1 MHLAAPPQ
9 ALFVATIASS
19 AFLLFL
25 VQPLIAKQI
34 LPWFG
39 GSAAVWSVCLVFF
52 QTVLLAGYA
61 YADIVT
67 RRAAPRTQALLHVV
81 LLGVSLAFLPIV
93 AGAQFKPQ
101 GDESPAPLILGLLA
115 ATVGLPYFLLST
127 TGPLVQAWAARAGAG
142 ARVYRLFSLSNLAS
156 LLALLA
162 YPLAIEPRWPLEQQA
177 RAWSLGYAAF
187 AALCGF
193 TAWRA
198 ARLPPAQ
205 VAQTDGG
212 DDTLPG
218 WRAQALWLLLP
229 ACATALLLAVT
240 NHLTQNVAS
249 IPFLWVL
256 PLVLYL
262 LSFVLVFE
270 HARWYRRALWLP
282 LAWGLTVAAAWG
294 LSESFGS
301 RLASAIPL
309 YTAMLFVVCLVLH
322 GEAVRLKPGP
332 RHLTRFYLLLAA
344 GGAIGGAAVGLVAPV
359 LLASYYELGIALV
372 VGAAL
377 VGLALRR
384 GRPLAAAGA
393 LALALLCAVLLGRD
407 VIDDRRGVR
416 TLTRN
421 FYGTL
426 KTYDRTSDAD
436 AAQHQRVLVHG
447 SIKHGEQ
454 FLARERRR
462 EPTSY
467 YGATS
472 GVARAIA
479 LAGDGP
485 RHLGLIG
492 LGAGTLAT
500 YGRAGDTLRF
510 YDINPRVVELA
521 RHEFS
526 YLADSAARVDVVLG
540 DARLEL
546 EREPPQGFD
555 VLAVDAFSSGAIPV
569 HLLTAQALDAYGRH
583 MKPGGIVAVHVSN
596 RYLDLPPVVVLTAQ
610 SRGLHALLLRDD
622 AADAPHLNRTD
633 WVLIARDPAALAPL
647 RDLASE
653 VTVRPGLRPWT
664 DDDNDLFT
672 VLK

>member
-1 MHLAAPPQ
+1 MA
-9 ALFVATIASS
+9 
-19 AFLLFL
+19 
-25 VQPLIAKQI
+25 
-34 LPWFG
+34 
-39 GSAAVWSVCLVFF
+39 
-52 QTVLLAGYA
+52 
-61 YADIVT
+61 
-67 RRAAPRTQALLHVV
+67 
-81 LLGVSLAFLPIV
+81 
-93 AGAQFKPQ
+93 
-101 GDESPAPLILGLLA
+101 
-115 ATVGLPYFLLST
+115 
-127 TGPLVQAWAARAGAG
+127 
-142 ARVYRLFSLSNLAS
+142 
-156 LLALLA
+156 
-162 YPLAIEPRWPLEQQA
+162 
-177 RAWSLGYAAF
+177 
-187 AALCGF
+187 
-193 TAWRA
+193 
-198 ARLPPAQ
+198 
-205 VAQTDGG
+205 
-212 DDTLPG
+212 
-218 WRAQALWLLLP
+218 P
-229 ACATALLLAVT
+229 AC
-240 NHLTQNVAS
+240 
-249 IPFLWVL
+249 
-256 PLVLYL
+256 
-262 LSFVLVFE
+262 
-270 HARWYRRALWLP
+270 
-282 LAWGLTVAAAWG
+282 
-294 LSESFGS
+294 
-301 RLASAIPL
+301 
-309 YTAMLFVVCLVLH
+309 
-322 GEAVRLKPGP
+322 
-332 RHLTRFYLLLAA
+332 
-344 GGAIGGAAVGLVAPV
+344 
-359 LLASYYELGIALV
+359 
-372 VGAAL
+372 
-377 VGLALRR
+377 
-384 GRPLAAAGA
+384 A

-426 KTYDRTSDAD
+426 TTYDRTSDAD

-521 RHEFS
+521 RSEFS

-569 HLLTAQALDAYGRH
+569 HLLTAQALDAYWRH

-633 WVLIARDPAALAPL
+633 WVLIARDPAALAPW